1 MLFHGNKCAACTVR
15 VNVTLRFNERCL
27 FARENFAKGESRH
40 LRYGRPVP
48 HTPAKSII
56 ATRKVTAIVETPKRS
71 RRVWGKP
78 AREDNA
84 SRARQPKVDDSGSE
98 PSEQLLAIIRQIPG
112 NLLVLD
118 AADRVHYAAAQAVD
132 SRLVRRKRVAHRS
145 ISDCAAE
152 ARTTGESVV
161 SDFSIPRPPMHV
173 DNWHLS
179 VRAVPLGG
187 GWVLLVI
194 DDRTEENRILAV
206 RRDFIANV
214 SHELK
219 TPVGAVTLLAE
230 ALVAARD
237 DPEAV
242 SHFAEKMQ
250 LEANRLS
257 NLINDVIHLSR
268 LQGEDPLLEAQIVP
282 VNAIIDKAFDFVRGA
297 AEANS
302 IELKLTIEPDLLVHG
317 DLGQLVTAVSNVLS
331 NAIAYSPPH
340 TQVAV
345 AARRRDKTVEISIKD
360 QGIGIPDTEQD
371 RIFERFYRVDAARSR
386 VTGGT
391 GLGLSIVR
399 NVCSNHGGD
408 VQVWS
413 APGEGSTFTLRL
425 PSYAKD
431 SVADGAEE
439 KELS

>member
-1 MLFHGNKCAACTVR
+1 M
-15 VNVTLRFNERCL
+15 
-27 FARENFAKGESRH
+27 
-40 LRYGRPVP
+40 
-48 HTPAKSII
+48 
-56 ATRKVTAIVETPKRS
+56 
-71 RRVWGKP
+71 
-78 AREDNA
+78 
-84 SRARQPKVDDSGSE
+84 
-98 PSEQLLAIIRQIPG
+98 
-112 NLLVLD
+112 
-118 AADRVHYAAAQAVD
+118 
-132 SRLVRRKRVAHRS
+132 
-145 ISDCAAE
+145 
-152 ARTTGESVV
+152 
-161 SDFSIPRPPMHV
+161 
-173 DNWHLS
+173 
-179 VRAVPLGG
+179 
-187 GWVLLVI
+187 I

-282 VNAIIDKAFDFVRGA
+282 VNAIIDKALDFVRGA

-439 KELS
+439 EELS